1 MNKKAITFL
10 SIVAYST
17 FQLAHGQ
24 QTSVSGK
31 ITDESGKA
39 LSGIT
44 VSTKNSSVSTQSTS
58 NGLFSLTAPTNATLV
73 ISGVGYVTQ
82 EIPLNGKD
90 KLQITLQQDEKS
102 LDEVVVTALG
112 IKRDERSLGYAAQ
125 RVDASTLT
133 ANKQTNVVNALQ
145 GKVAGVT
152 ISSTGGA
159 PGQGANIQ
167 IRGINSADPNRDNSP
182 LFVIDGV
189 LMDNSTSAIGNRASE
204 RGISNRAV
212 DINPDDIESMNILKG
227 GAATA
232 LYGLR
237 GANGVVVITTKAGK
251 AGKLKI
257 DYSGLAGF
265 EHANK
270 FPELQNVYTQGWNYI
285 YDPIS
290 FWPAFGPTIEE
301 AKKIDPTHPDELKNH
316 FKESF
321 DTGNQFKNSLSFS
334 GGSETLNFLASV
346 SQLNQKGIMPGTD
359 FKNYSG
365 RTNLNFKAS
374 DKLNFGTSI
383 SVNNSGGLRGRSAR
397 YMEQLV
403 YWSHRHDVRQD
414 IFKADGTPGGYAND
428 NVNPIAQSLTNQFK
442 DDVLRM
448 IGSFNASYKPLS
460 WLDFNYRIGLDTYR
474 DNRTVNAPGMQGLP
488 GEYQLSNNGLTA
500 APGLGIVGIYD
511 TKFKAVNST
520 FIANAT
526 KNFDNGLT
534 TTLRLGHDL
543 YDRRSTTE
551 NTEGGDLTIYNW
563 YNLSNAKILTASS
576 QGEKYRLMG
585 IFGELALSY
594 KNYLFLNIT
603 GRNDVTSSLLKPN
616 NSFFYPSVTAAYVFT
631 ENIKNKGAL
640 SYGKL
645 RASFAKIGKDA
656 LAYSTVTGSSIY
668 TLLPVGYTGFTR
680 ASLLGDPELKPE
692 FTEAYEAGF
701 ELRFF
706 NNRFGID
713 ATFYQSTSKDQII
726 QTPVSSSTGY
736 VRAAINA
743 GDIRNRGIEL
753 ALDGSPIN
761 RNNFEWNT
769 SFNFSLNR
777 NKVLSLYEGLD
788 EILVAEESGYLSSN
802 VQMKLIPGESYGILY
817 GRALRRYY
825 SADEIAQG
833 LDKSTEIDPNRP
845 LLIGAN
851 GFPVL
856 DNAANK
862 KKLGNV
868 QPDWIA
874 GWNNTFSYKN
884 ISLNVLIDAR
894 IGQDRYNKLDNHL
907 ASFGYPTYTLNRN
920 DHTVFQGVLADG
932 TPNTKEVWLGQGVDA
947 KTNINYGNGYYRDLY
962 RGVSEYFVEDASWV
976 RLRSVSVNYRIP
988 QTWFGAN
995 NKVIKNASIGFT
1007 GNNLALWT
1015 KYSGLDPE
1023 STTTNSGSN
1032 VEAFAGM
1039 TYPAVRSFLFSINV
1053 GF

>member
-1 MNKKAITFL
+1 MNKKALTLISVIACSSL
-10 SIVAYST
+10 
-17 FQLAHGQ
+17 QLVKGQ
-24 QTSVSGK
+24 QITVSGK
-31 ITDESGKA
+31 ITDTNGQI
-39 LSGIT
+39 LSGVT
-44 VSTKNSSVSTQSTS
+44 VSNLQNTATTQTSS
-58 NGLFSLTAPTNATLV
+58 NGLFSLNVPSNATLV
-73 ISGVGYVTQ
+73 ISLIGYKKQ
-82 EIPLNGKD
+82 EIPLNGRTS
-90 KLQITLQQDEKS
+90 LQIKLVEDEKA

-112 IKRDERSLGYAAQ
+112 IQRNERSLGYAAQ

-167 IRGINSADPNRDNSP
+167 IRGINSADPSRDNSP

-189 LMDNSTSAIGNRASE
+189 LMDNSTSLTGNRASE

-237 GANGVVVITTKAGK
+237 GANGVVVITTKSGK

-270 FPELQNVYTQGWNYI
+270 FPELQDVYTQGWNYI
-285 YDPIS
+285 YNATD
-290 FWPAFGPTIEE
+290 FWPAFGPTVEE
-301 AKKIDPTHPDELKNH
+301 AKALDPTHPDKLKNH
-316 FKESF
+316 FKEAF

-334 GGSETLNFLASV
+334 GGTEVVNFLASV
-346 SQLNQKGIMPGTD
+346 SQLNAKGIMPGTN
-359 FKNYSG
+359 FKNYGG

-374 DKLNFGTSI
+374 DKVNFGTSI
-383 SVNNSGGLRGRSAR
+383 AVNNSGGLRGRAAR

-414 IFKADGTPGGYAND
+414 IFKPDGTPGGYAND
-428 NVNPIAQSLTNQFK
+428 NVNPIAQSLSNQFK
-442 DDVLRM
+442 DDVLRF
-448 IGSFNASYKPLS
+448 IGSFNTSYKPFS
-460 WLDFNYRIGLDTYR
+460 WLDFNYRIGLDSYR
-474 DNRTVNAPGMQGLP
+474 DNRSINAPGMQGLP
-488 GEYQLSNNGLTA
+488 GEYELSNNGVPA

-511 TKFKAVNST
+511 TKFRAINST
-520 FIANAT
+520 LIANAT
-526 KNFDNGLT
+526 KEFSNGLT

-543 YDRRSTTE
+543 YDRRSNTE

-563 YNLSNAKILTASS
+563 YNLSNAKILSANST
-576 QGEKYRLMG
+576 GEKYRLMG

-594 KNYLFLNIT
+594 KNFLFLNIT
-603 GRNDVTSSLLKPN
+603 GRNDVTSSLMKPN

-631 ENIKNKGAL
+631 ENMKDSDIL

-668 TLLPVGYTGFTR
+668 AQLPVGYTGFTR
-680 ASLLGDPELKPE
+680 SSLLGDPMLRPE

-706 NNRFGID
+706 KSRVGID

-736 VRAAINA
+736 ARAAINA

-753 ALDGSPIN
+753 AIDATPIK
-761 RNNFEWNT
+761 RNNIEWNT

-777 NKVLSLYEGLD
+777 NKILSLYEGLD
-788 EILVAEESGYLSSN
+788 EILVASESGYLSSDI
-802 VQMKLIPGESYGILY
+802 QMKLIPGESYGVLY

-825 SADEIAQG
+825 TNDEIAKG
-833 LDKSTEIDPNRP
+833 LDKGTTIDPNRP
-845 LLIGAN
+845 LLIGPD
-851 GFPVL
+851 GFPIL

-874 GWNNTFSYKN
+874 GWNNTFYYKN

-907 ASFGYPTYTLNRN
+907 ASFGYPKYTLDRN
-920 DHTVFQGVLADG
+920 DHIVFEGVLADG
-932 TPNTKEVWLGQGVDA
+932 TPNTTEVWLGQGVDP
-947 KTNINYGNGYYRDLY
+947 KTNKNYGNGYYRNLY

-976 RLRSVSVNYRIP
+976 RLRSVSINYKIP
-988 QTWFGAN
+988 QNWLNN

-1023 STTTNSGSN
+1023 SSTTNSGSN
-1032 VEAFAGM
+1032 IEAFAGM
-1039 TYPAVRSFLFSINV
+1039 TYPAVRSFLFNINV

>member
-1 MNKKAITFL
+1 MNRKAITLL
-10 SIVAYST
+10 SIVACSS
-17 FQLAHGQ
+17 FQLVKGQ
-24 QTSVSGK
+24 QITVSGK
-31 ITDESGKA
+31 ITDTKGQA
-39 LSGIT
+39 LSGVTISNLQNT
-44 VSTKNSSVSTQSTS
+44 NSTQTSST
-58 NGLFSLTAPTNATLV
+58 GLFSINVPSNSTLV
-73 ISGVGYVTQ
+73 VSLMGYKKQ
-82 EIPLNGKD
+82 EIPLNGRNT
-90 KLQITLQQDEKS
+90 LQITLDDDEKA

-112 IKRDERSLGYAAQ
+112 IKRNERSLGYAAQ

-167 IRGINSADPNRDNSP
+167 IRGINSADPSRDNSP

-189 LMDNSTSAIGNRASE
+189 LMDNSTSLTGNRASE

-251 AGKLKI
+251 AGKLRI
-257 DYSGLAGF
+257 NYAGVAGF
-265 EHANK
+265 ENANK
-270 FPELQNVYTQGWNYI
+270 FPKLQDVYTQGWNNE
-285 YDPIS
+285 YDAIS
-290 FWPAFGPTIEE
+290 FWPAFGPTIAE
-301 AKKIDPTHPDELKNH
+301 AQAIDPTHPDKLKNH
-316 FKESF
+316 FKEAF

-334 GGSETLNFLASV
+334 GGTEVVNFLASV
-346 SQLNQKGIMPGTD
+346 SQLNSKGIMPGTN

-374 DKLNFGTSI
+374 DKLNFGTSL
-383 SVNNSGGLRGRSAR
+383 SVNNSGGSRGRAAR

-403 YWSHRHDVRQD
+403 YWSHRHDIRQD
-414 IFKADGTPGGYAND
+414 IFKPDGTPGGYAND

-442 DDVLRM
+442 DDVLRF
-448 IGSFNASYKPLS
+448 IGSFNTSYKPLS
-460 WLDFNYRIGLDTYR
+460 WLDFNYRIGLDSYR
-474 DNRTVNAPGMQGLP
+474 DNRSINAPGMQGLP
-488 GEYQLSNNGLTA
+488 GEYQLSNNGVSA
-500 APGLGIVGIYD
+500 APGLGIVGVYD
-511 TKFKAVNST
+511 TKFTAINST
-520 FIANAT
+520 LIANAT
-526 KNFDNGLT
+526 KEFSNGLS

-543 YDRRSTTE
+543 YDRRSNTE

-563 YNLSNAKILTASS
+563 YNLSNAKILSANS

-594 KNYLFLNIT
+594 KNFLFLNIT
-603 GRNDVTSSLLKPN
+603 GRNDVTSSLMKPN

-631 ENIKNKGAL
+631 ENIKNPGIL

-645 RASFAKIGKDA
+645 RGSFAKIGKDA

-668 TLLPVGYTGFTR
+668 ARLPVGYTGFTR
-680 ASLLGDPELKPE
+680 ASLLGDPELRPE

-706 NNRFGID
+706 NSKLGID
-713 ATFYQSTSKDQII
+713 ATLYQSTSKDQII

-736 VRAAINA
+736 EKAAINA
-743 GDIRNRGIEL
+743 GDIRNRGLEI
-753 ALDGSPIN
+753 AIDATPISKSTIQ
-761 RNNFEWNT
+761 WNT
-769 SFNFSLNR
+769 AFNFSLNR
-777 NKVLSLYEGLD
+777 NKILSLYEGLD
-788 EILVAEESGYLSSN
+788 EILVASESGYLSSD
-802 VQMKLIPGESYGILY
+802 VQMKLIPGESYGVLY

-825 SADEIAQG
+825 TSDEIAKG
-833 LDKSTEIDPNRP
+833 LDKETTIDPNRP

-851 GFPVL
+851 GFPIL

-874 GWNNTFSYKN
+874 GWNNTFTYKGITLN
-884 ISLNVLIDAR
+884 ILIDAR

-907 ASFGYPTYTLNRN
+907 ASFAYPDYTLNRN
-920 DHTVFQGVLADG
+920 DHTVFSGVLADG
-932 TPNTKEVWLGQGVDA
+932 TVNTKEVWLGQGVDPT
-947 KTNINYGNGYYRDLY
+947 TNVNYGNGYYRDLY

-976 RLRSVSVNYRIP
+976 RLRSLSVNYNLP
-988 QTWFGAN
+988 QKWFIKSKA
-995 NKVIKNASIGFT
+995 IKNATIGFT

-1015 KYSGLDPE
+1015 KFSGLDPE
-1023 STTTNSGSN
+1023 SSTTNSGSN
-1032 VEAFAGM
+1032 IEAFAGM